1 MENIAAHSNILIEKN
16 QKEVIEL
23 QKILKDKIEIIVD
36 RGCNLNQLNESC
48 ESLEIEANQYNAKA
62 VKLKRY
68 FIFNNR
74 KWLFII
80 LLLAFILFSAILAII
95 IFIYI

>member
-36 RGCNLNQLNESC
+36 RGCNLNQLNEAC

-80 LLLAFILFSAILAII
+80 LLLAFIFISAILAII